1 MKDIM
6 TIPLFEAYPALEK
19 RLPWTPLG
27 KWPTSVQR
35 LDLLGKAVGHGNL
48 WIKRDDLS
56 SEFYGGNKVRKL
68 EFMLADAQSK
78 GFKWA
83 VTYGGIGT
91 NHGLATTVH
100 ASRLGI
106 KTALVLVK
114 QPLTAN
120 VQENLLLD
128 HHFGAEIHY
137 APNTAIGLMQT
148 AAVYLRRVRVYFIA
162 PGGSSTRGSLG
173 YVNAAL
179 ELKKQVEAGLL
190 PEPEHIF
197 CALGSKGTMA
207 GLMLGLRL
215 AGMKT
220 RVTGVRVAGQW
231 ITKEGDIAR
240 LANSM
245 VEMLHKYDRSIPPLK
260 FTLDDVHVNP
270 DFFGGLYGRV
280 TGQGQQAMELMQQT
294 EGIRLEPVYTAKT
307 MAAMLDF
314 IAGNP
319 GLKNT
324 PMLYWH
330 TYNGADLGKVLE
342 ANCDYTML
350 PKELQWCFA
359 EKLARCFK
367 DK

>member
-1 MKDIM
+1 M
-6 TIPLFEAYPALEK
+6 TIPLFEAYPALQK

-27 KWPTSVQR
+27 NWPTPVQK
-35 LDLLGKAVGHGNL
+35 LDQLGKAVGHGNL
-48 WIKRDDLS
+48 WVKRDDLS
-56 SEFYGGNKVRKL
+56 SDFYGGNKVRKL
-68 EFMLADAQSK
+68 EFMLAEAQKK
-78 GFKWA
+78 GFKWV

-91 NHGLATTVH
+91 NHGLATTMH

-137 APNTAIGLMQT
+137 VPNIAIGLIQT
-148 AAVYLRRVRVYFIA
+148 AAVYLRRRQVYFIA
-162 PGGSSTRGSLG
+162 PGGSSTLGSLG

-197 CALGSKGTMA
+197 CALGSKGTQA
-207 GLMLGLRL
+207 GLMLGCRL

-220 RVTGVRVAGQW
+220 RVTGVQVAENW
-231 ITKEGDIAR
+231 VTKNEDVVL
-240 LANSM
+240 LANHM
-245 VEMLHKYDRSIPPLK
+245 VTLLRKYEKSVPPLK
-260 FTLDDVHVNP
+260 FRLEDVHVNH
-270 DFFGGLYGRV
+270 DFFGGKYGRV
-280 TGQGQQAMELMQQT
+280 TEQGRQAMQLMQET
-294 EGIRLEPVYTAKT
+294 EGIRLEPVYTAKA

-314 IAGNP
+314 MAGHPELNSA
-319 GLKNT
+319 

-342 ANCDYTML
+342 ANCDYSAL
-350 PKELQWCFA
+350 PKELHWCFA
-359 EKLARCFK
+359 EKLAPCFK
-367 DK
+367 KG